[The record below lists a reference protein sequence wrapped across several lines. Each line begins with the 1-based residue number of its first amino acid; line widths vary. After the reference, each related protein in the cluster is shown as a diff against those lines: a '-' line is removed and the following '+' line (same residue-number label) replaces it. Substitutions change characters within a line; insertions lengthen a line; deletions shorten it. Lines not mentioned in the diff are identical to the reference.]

1 MKKVRKVDLV
11 NLIAQYYCDFIELMP
26 VMDIADGNNGV
37 SINVN
42 SICIYVIDHNEFDSE
57 SDRETLMQTFAE
69 QIEAITFGNLKVTY
83 KGCKIEGNSF
93 LSWMYIANAYE
104 VVE

>member
-1 MKKVRKVDLV
+1 MKKVRKADLV
-11 NLIAQYYCDFIELMP
+11 NLIAQYYCDFIKLMP
-26 VMDIADGNNGV
+26 VTDIVKGNNGV

-42 SICIYVIDHNEFDSE
+42 SIYICVIDHNEFDSKRDKE
-57 SDRETLMQTFAE
+57 NLMEKFAE

-83 KGCKIEGNSF
+83 KGCRIKDNSF

>member
-11 NLIAQYYCDFIELMP
+11 DLIAQYYCDFIELMP
-26 VMDIADGNNGV
+26 VDEIADGNNGV

-42 SICIYVIDHNEFDSE
+42 SICIYVIDNNQFDSE
-57 SDRETLMQTFAE
+57 SDRESLMENFAE

-83 KGCKIEGNSF
+83 KGCKIVGNSC